1 MEIINCVSGDL
12 MDKRLVKRES
22 RFRSFIRKK
31 RGIGYTMM
39 LVPHSSGVARS
50 IHIPFFVAVL
60 FVLLFIANIYFLVR
74 YPLRLSEISELD
86 RTIYQLN
93 DVITRN
99 DNDIRLIEPSIQKA
113 EEYTATVE
121 EHSKLIAEIEA
132 LFKSINDK
140 KAGKL

>member
-1 MEIINCVSGDL
+1 
-12 MDKRLVKRES
+12 MDKRLIKRENWLK
-22 RFRSFIRKK
+22 SFIRKK

-50 IHIPFFVAVL
+50 IHIPFFVAVF

-74 YPLRLSEISELD
+74 YPLRISEISELD

-99 DNDIRLIEPSIQKA
+99 DNDIRLIEPPIQKTEDFSA
-113 EEYTATVE
+113 LVE
-121 EHSKLIAEIEA
+121 EHGQMIAEIEA
-132 LFKSINDK
+132 LLKSINDK

>member
-1 MEIINCVSGDL
+1 
-12 MDKRLVKRES
+12 
-22 RFRSFIRKK
+22 
-31 RGIGYTMM
+31 MM

-50 IHIPFFVAVL
+50 IHIPFFVAVF

-74 YPLRLSEISELD
+74 YPLRISEISELD

-99 DNDIRLIEPSIQKA
+99 DNDIRLIEPPIQKTEDFSA
-113 EEYTATVE
+113 LVE
-121 EHSKLIAEIEA
+121 EHGQMIAEIEA
-132 LFKSINDK
+132 LLKSINDK